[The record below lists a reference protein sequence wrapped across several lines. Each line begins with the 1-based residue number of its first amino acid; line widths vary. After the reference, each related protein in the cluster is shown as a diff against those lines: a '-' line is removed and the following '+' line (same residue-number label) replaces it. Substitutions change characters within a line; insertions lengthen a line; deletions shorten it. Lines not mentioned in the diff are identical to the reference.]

1 MSRVDVDVEVVDNP
15 QLQRFEARV
24 DGVVAGEIVYRERAD
39 GRLVLLHTHVDH
51 QFEHKGI
58 GGRLV
63 AGALED
69 VRSRGRTI
77 VPLCPFVRS
86 YLARHP
92 EYADVVAPGR

>member
-1 MSRVDVDVEVVDNP
+1 MSRVDADVEVVDNP
-15 QLQRFEARV
+15 ELQRFEARV

-39 GRLVLLHTHVDH
+39 GRLVLLHTEVDEGLEGH
-51 QFEHKGI
+51 GV

-69 VRSRGRTI
+69 VRRRGLTI
-77 VPLCPFVRS
+77 VPLCPFVRA

-92 EYADVVAPGR
+92 EYADLVAPGR